1 MERTTVSADP
11 GHPGL
16 AGRHGLADCQTRAT
30 VLRLLR
36 PSEWLL
42 AVYFS
47 YVALR
52 GVIAGA
58 PPDASRLW
66 CGLTLAG
73 WILLLLLARAESRS
87 GARFWSIVRD
97 WLPAPL
103 LLVAYWAVDWPPT
116 FSYDYQL
123 ERAWLH
129 LDKMLLNDWGGKAAI
144 EYFGWTVPFFVELCY
159 SLLYAIPPVS
169 IGILYLCRR
178 RNRVDRFL
186 FTLLLGALTTYALL
200 PLFPSRSPRI
210 AFPGEDLP
218 SFTTPFRQLNLW
230 VLDHCDIKASVFPSG
245 HVTVGFSAALA
256 MLLALP
262 ERKAAGGTIAMVAL
276 AVAVVTVY
284 GRYHYAVDGLAAA
297 AVSLLM
303 GAASAVVYPLLR
315 RQTPGRGR
323 S

>member
-1 MERTTVSADP
+1 MERTTVSADT
-11 GHPGL
+11 
-16 AGRHGLADCQTRAT
+16 GRQDLVDRKRWPL

-42 AVYFS
+42 ALYFS

-52 GVIAGA
+52 GLSAGG
-58 PPDASRLW
+58 PPEASRWW

-73 WILLLLLARAESRS
+73 WILLLLLARAEYRS
-87 GARFWSIVRD
+87 GSRFWSIVRD

-116 FSYDYQL
+116 FSYDDRL

-129 LDKMLLNDWGGKAAI
+129 LDKVLLNDWGGKAAI
-144 EYFGWTVPFFVELCY
+144 EYFGWTVPFLVEFCY

-169 IGILYLCRR
+169 IGILYLYRR
-178 RNRVDRFL
+178 GARVDRFL

-200 PLFPSRSPRI
+200 PMFPSRSPRI

-218 SFTTPFRQLNLW
+218 AFTTAFRQLNLW
-230 VLDHCDIKASVFPSG
+230 VLEHCDIKASVFPSG
-245 HVTVGFSAALA
+245 HVTVGFSAAFA

-262 ERKAAGGTIAMVAL
+262 ERKRVGWTIAIVAL

-297 AVSLLM
+297 AVSLLT
-303 GAASAVVYPLLR
+303 GAASAVMYPAVR
-315 RQTPGRGR
+315 RTRLGRGG

>member
-1 MERTTVSADP
+1 M
-11 GHPGL
+11 
-16 AGRHGLADCQTRAT
+16 
-30 VLRLLR
+30 RLLR

-42 AVYFS
+42 ALYFS

-52 GVIAGA
+52 GVTAGG
-58 PPDASRLW
+58 PPEASSWW

-73 WILLLLLARAESRS
+73 WIMLLLLARAEHRS
-87 GARFWSIVRD
+87 GSRFWSIVRD

-116 FSYDYQL
+116 VSHDYRL

-129 LDKMLLNDWGGKAAI
+129 LDKVLLNDWGGQAAI
-144 EYFGWTVPFFVELCY
+144 EYFGWTVPFCLDLCY
-159 SLLYAIPPVS
+159 SLLYAVPPVS
-169 IGILYLCRR
+169 IGILYLYRR
-178 RNRVDRFL
+178 RQRVDCFL
-186 FTLLLGALTTYALL
+186 FTLLLGVLTTYTLL

-218 SFTTPFRQLNLW
+218 TFTTPFRQLNLW
-230 VLDHCDIKASVFPSG
+230 VLDRCDIQASVFPSA

-256 MLLALP
+256 MMLALP
-262 ERKAAGGTIAMVAL
+262 ERKRVGWTIAIVAL
-276 AVAVVTVY
+276 GVAVVTVY

-297 AVSLLM
+297 AVSLLT
-303 GAASAVVYPLLR
+303 GVASAVVHAALR
-315 RQTPGRGR
+315 RTRLGRGR